1 MAGVVVVGSQWGDEG
16 KGKITDYLAQK
27 ADIVARYQGGN
38 NAGHTIEFNGQKFA
52 LRLIPSGIFSGN
64 DVILGNGMVI
74 NPKALLEE
82 MKYLNDANISTDKIM
97 ISDRA
102 HVILPYHLEIDEIQE
117 TRRGANNIGT
127 TKKGIGPTY
136 VDKYERVGI
145 RMGEFIDEELFK
157 ERLE

>member
-1 MAGVVVVGSQWGDEG
+1 
-16 KGKITDYLAQK
+16 
-27 ADIVARYQGGN
+27 
-38 NAGHTIEFNGQKFA
+38 
-52 LRLIPSGIFSGN
+52 
-64 DVILGNGMVI
+64 MVI

-127 TKKGIGPTY
+127 TKKGNNYII
-136 VDKYERVGI
+136 V
-145 RMGEFIDEELFK
+145 IDISKINILH
-157 ERLE
+157 L

>member
-1 MAGVVVVGSQWGDEG
+1 M
-16 KGKITDYLAQK
+16 
-27 ADIVARYQGGN
+27 
-38 NAGHTIEFNGQKFA
+38 
-52 LRLIPSGIFSGN
+52 IPSGIFSGN

-127 TKKGIGPTY
+127 TKK
-136 VDKYERVGI
+136 
-145 RMGEFIDEELFK
+145 ELDLHMSTNMNGW
-157 ERLE
+157 ESVWVNSLMRII

>member
-1 MAGVVVVGSQWGDEG
+1 MM
-16 KGKITDYLAQK
+16 L
-27 ADIVARYQGGN
+27 
-38 NAGHTIEFNGQKFA
+38 
-52 LRLIPSGIFSGN
+52 
-64 DVILGNGMVI
+64 
-74 NPKALLEE
+74 
-82 MKYLNDANISTDKIM
+82 NISTDKIM

-157 ERLE
+157 ERLEEALASKKAQYPELTCSAEEKSLKNIKNMLKSLHQWFVILVLF

>member
-64 DVILGNGMVI
+64 DAVS
-74 NPKALLEE
+74 
-82 MKYLNDANISTDKIM
+82 YT
-97 ISDRA
+97 
-102 HVILPYHLEIDEIQE
+102 HLDVYKRQH
-117 TRRGANNIGT
+117 NYCN
-127 TKKGIGPTY
+127 
-136 VDKYERVGI
+136 ERW
-145 RMGEFIDEELFK
+145 
-157 ERLE
+157 

>member
-1 MAGVVVVGSQWGDEG
+1 M
-16 KGKITDYLAQK
+16 
-27 ADIVARYQGGN
+27 
-38 NAGHTIEFNGQKFA
+38 
-52 LRLIPSGIFSGN
+52 IPSGIFSGN

-157 ERLE
+157 ERLEEALASKKAQYPELTVVPRKSLKNIKNMLKSLHQWFVILVLF

>member
-1 MAGVVVVGSQWGDEG
+1 
-16 KGKITDYLAQK
+16 
-27 ADIVARYQGGN
+27 
-38 NAGHTIEFNGQKFA
+38 
-52 LRLIPSGIFSGN
+52 
-64 DVILGNGMVI
+64 
-74 NPKALLEE
+74 
-82 MKYLNDANISTDKIM
+82 M

-157 ERLE
+157 ERLEEALASKKRNILNLHVVPRKSLKNIKNMLKSLHQWFVILVLF